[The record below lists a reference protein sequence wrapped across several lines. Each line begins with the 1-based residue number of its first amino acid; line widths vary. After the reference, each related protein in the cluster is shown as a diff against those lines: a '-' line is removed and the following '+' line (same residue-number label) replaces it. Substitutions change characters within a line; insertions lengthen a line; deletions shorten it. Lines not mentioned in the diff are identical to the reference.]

1 MHREGPWSPVAV
13 SRKTGSKQAVGRLQ
27 DPRLV
32 RAREE
37 AARFRREELLVP
49 DRPAAGQLLHA
60 VCDLGRAT
68 GADGAELD
76 DERKVDLLPG
86 EAGIDERLSD
96 FGLTQLLIYD
106 ESDPQSDQVERHGP
120 AAGTD
125 CEVQVLT
132 IELLPQP
139 DGLNCFGFRGR
150 RSPTGGTFRHATR
163 RQSRAP
169 GRAACR
175 YRQRGHAYGPS

>member
-1 MHREGPWSPVAV
+1 
-13 SRKTGSKQAVGRLQ
+13 
-27 DPRLV
+27 
-32 RAREE
+32 
-37 AARFRREELLVP
+37 VP
-49 DRPAAGQLLHA
+49 DRPGAGQLLHA

-96 FGLTQLLIYD
+96 FGLTQRLIYD

-139 DGLNCFGFRGR
+139 DGLNCFGFRVVGPPPEALSVTPLGGSPERPVER
-150 RSPTGGTFRHATR
+150 RVATGSAATHTARRDRQVAEVAHCGDVEDDVGQKATR
-163 RQSRAP
+163 CSH
-169 GRAACR
+169 
-175 YRQRGHAYGPS
+175 QRRIPSWP